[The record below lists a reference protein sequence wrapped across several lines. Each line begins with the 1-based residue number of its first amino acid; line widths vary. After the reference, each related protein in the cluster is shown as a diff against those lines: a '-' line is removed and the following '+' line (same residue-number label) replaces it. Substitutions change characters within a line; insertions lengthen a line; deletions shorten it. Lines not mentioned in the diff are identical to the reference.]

1 MVSFQKI
8 IDKLPSITPREKD
21 KNIVKFTNA
30 FSEEIDDF
38 GVTIEDSI
46 QSHFI
51 DQASGEQLDIIGKQY
66 SPIGDRNGRSDSE
79 YRQYLKALVPAF
91 RFKGTVPGIR
101 ATVAAGLDIESG
113 LQTTESEQDVFVSE
127 LYEQDPDTIEEYTK
141 YDIELYDWT
150 PHRVRTVDEL
160 AELSDASVSRLRRI
174 EYYLDIE
181 TTEITDSINI
191 QESEIIDDTTTT
203 SDTVDTRKNEI
214 LWDTS
219 DWGELRWAEESNSRF
234 EFTQL
239 SQEESE
245 QIGTADTITTD
256 VVPVLWDT
264 NNWGELHW
272 N

>member
-38 GVTIEDSI
+38 GVTIENSI

-113 LQTTESEQDVFVSE
+113 LQSPESEQDVFVSE

-174 EYYLDIE
+174 DYHPEQE
-181 TTEITDSINI
+181 TTIITDKINI
-191 QESEIIDDTTTT
+191 QT
-203 SDTVDTRKNEI
+203 S
-214 LWDTS
+214 TS
-219 DWGELRWAEESNSRF
+219 ITEKSV
-234 EFTQL
+234 L
-239 SQEESE
+239 SD
-245 QIGTADTITTD
+245 IITTD
-256 VVPVLWDT
+256 VVPVIWDT
-264 NNWGELHW
+264 NNWGEMHW